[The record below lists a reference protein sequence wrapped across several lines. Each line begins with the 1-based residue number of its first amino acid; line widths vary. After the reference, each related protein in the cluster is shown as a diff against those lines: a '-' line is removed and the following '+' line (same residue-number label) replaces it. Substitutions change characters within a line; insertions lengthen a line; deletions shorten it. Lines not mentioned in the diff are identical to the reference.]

1 MDIIFIIKIILVP
14 VISGLIGWFTNWIA
28 VKMLFRPK
36 DKVKLLFFNIQGVFP
51 KNQATVAQRIGSM
64 VSSELFSSKDIRE
77 RMEHPD
83 NISTIRKAVEEKIDE
98 YLNITFPKNY
108 PITSIFV
115 GKNRKNK
122 IKDDLIDE
130 VEKVAPEVIEKY
142 VQNIERELNIEE
154 IVRKKVAELPP
165 DKLESMLNNILQKEF
180 RFIEYI
186 GGVIGLLIGVLQ
198 LVLVYLL

>member
-1 MDIIFIIKIILVP
+1 MELSWINFILIP

-36 DKVKLLFFNIQGVFP
+36 DKIKILFFNIQGVFP
-51 KNQATVAQRIGSM
+51 KNQATVAQRIGNM

-77 RMEHPD
+77 KMEHPD
-83 NISTIRKAVEEKIDE
+83 NLETIRNAVEKKIDE

-108 PITSIFV
+108 PLTSIFV

-122 IKDDLIDE
+122 IKDDLIYE
-130 VEKVAPEVIEKY
+130 VEKVAPEVIEHY

-154 IVRKKVAELPP
+154 IVRRKVADLPP
-165 DKLESMLNNILQKEF
+165 DKLESLLNSILKKEF
-180 RFIEYI
+180 RFIEWI
-186 GGVIGLLIGVLQ
+186 GGIIGLVIGILQ
-198 LVLVYLL
+198 VVMVYLL

>member
-1 MDIIFIIKIILVP
+1 MELNWLNIILIP

-28 VKMLFRPK
+28 IVMLFRPTK
-36 DKVKLLFFNIQGVFP
+36 KVRILFFNIQGVFP
-51 KNQATVAQRIGSM
+51 KNQQRVAEKIGNM
-64 VSSELFSSKDIRE
+64 VSSELFSSKDIRQ

-83 NISTIRKAVEEKIDE
+83 NLDTIRNAVEIKIDE
-98 YLNITFPKNY
+98 YLNVTFPKNY

-122 IKDDLIDE
+122 IKDDLIYE
-130 VEKVAPEVIEKY
+130 VEKVAPEVIEHY
-142 VQNIERELNIEE
+142 VQNIERELNVEE

-165 DKLESMLNNILQKEF
+165 DKLEELLKSILQKEF

-186 GGVIGLLIGVLQ
+186 GGVIGLLIGIVQ
-198 LVLVYLL
+198 VVLVYLL

>member
-186 GGVIGLLIGVLQ
+186 GGFIGLLIGVLQ

>member
-1 MDIIFIIKIILVP
+1 MELNWLNIILIP

-28 VKMLFRPK
+28 IVMLFRPTK
-36 DKVKLLFFNIQGVFP
+36 KVRILFFNIQGVFP
-51 KNQATVAQRIGSM
+51 KNQQRVAEKIGNM
-64 VSSELFSSKDIRE
+64 VSSELFSSKDIRQ

-83 NISTIRKAVEEKIDE
+83 NLDTIRNAVEIKIDE
-98 YLNITFPKNY
+98 YLNVTFAKNY

-122 IKDDLIDE
+122 IKDDLIYE
-130 VEKVAPEVIEKY
+130 VEKVAPEVIEHY
-142 VQNIERELNIEE
+142 VQNIERELNVEE

-165 DKLESMLNNILQKEF
+165 DKLEELLKSILQKEF

-186 GGVIGLLIGVLQ
+186 GGVIGLLIGIVQ
-198 LVLVYLL
+198 VVLVYLL